1 MNVQLDDQNRTRE
14 RRDSL
19 LPAIDLFKTRTP
31 IGSFAGSEDFV
42 IRIRNGKLVAADTGD
57 QGGGQN

>member
-1 MNVQLDDQNRTRE
+1 MNMQQDDQNRTKE
-14 RRDSL
+14 RKGT
-19 LPAIDLFKTRTP
+19 PPPPIDLLKTRAP
-31 IGSFAGSEDFV
+31 IGSFAGMQDFV

>member
-1 MNVQLDDQNRTRE
+1 MNVQQDDQNQAVE
-14 RRDSL
+14 RKDSGL
-19 LPAIDLFKTRTP
+19 AAIDLLKTRTP
-31 IGSFAGSEDFV
+31 IGGFAGSQDFL